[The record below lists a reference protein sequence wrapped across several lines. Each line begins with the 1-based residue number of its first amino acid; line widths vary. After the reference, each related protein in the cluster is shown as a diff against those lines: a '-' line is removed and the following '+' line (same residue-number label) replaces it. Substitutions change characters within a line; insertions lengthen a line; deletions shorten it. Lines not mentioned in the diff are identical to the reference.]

1 MAKHIF
7 NRYSTTQ
14 ELTEQFAGKR
24 QGSYTIL
31 YAIRKTLPYKNGLY
45 VHFVCQCDCGKK
57 ITVIANAF
65 KYLHKCQSC
74 CQKTHNKSYTKL
86 YRSYTC
92 MKERCYY
99 PHNNRYYKYGARGI
113 KICKEW
119 LNDRQTFF
127 NWALK
132 NGYEDGLTIDRIDVN
147 GDYCP
152 ENCRWISREKQTK
165 NRTTTFWIEYNGNR
179 MCLADWARKI
189 GINSCTLSARLKKG
203 WSIEQALSTPVRN
216 RKFLKGKEPECQENQ
231 HICK

>member
-1 MAKHIF
+1 MKKQMF

-31 YAIRKTLPYKNGLY
+31 YAIRKSLPHKNGLY

-57 ITVIANAF
+57 LTVIANEF
-65 KYLHKCQSC
+65 KRLHKCPSC

-86 YRSYTC
+86 YKSYTC

-113 KICKEW
+113 KMCEEW
-119 LNDRQTFF
+119 LKDRKTFF
-127 NWALK
+127 KWAME

-152 ENCRWISREKQTK
+152 ENCRWLSRKEQMK
-165 NRTTTFWIEYNGNR
+165 NKTTTVWVEYDGNR
-179 MCLADWARKI
+179 MCLADWARKTGI
-189 GINSCTLSARLKKG
+189 GRCTLAARLKSG
-203 WSIEQALSTPVRN
+203 WSIEQALTTPLR
-216 RKFLKGKEPECQENQ
+216 RR
-231 HICK
+231 